1 VVFCKGE
8 FTLVRIMDDVI
19 ERGTKVTYGSG
30 RDVGEISSDAGAV
43 DDIVE
48 SELINEGGE
57 LEQKGQGL
65 CANIR

>member
-1 VVFCKGE
+1 
-8 FTLVRIMDDVI
+8 MDDVI